1 MIITLQIFALDLVST
16 QYKKTHQADVFN
28 LQPSIHKQ
36 GVHGENTQSPSGWK
50 SQILS
55 FSKSGHAG
63 SSKTSSQTCVR
74 PRRAGGWWG
83 RRYSTDHLS
92 STSPLDTHHLE
103 SPSEPDTD
111 DTFSGQG
118 ISRMDLIHHPALTDK
133 NPLAEN
139 TTAWAAGEKRF
150 NSQDSRRTISL

>member
-1 MIITLQIFALDLVST
+1 MLQDLLISFFLFSVILVHLNHKRVST
-16 QYKKTHQADVFN
+16 SRELMEKKPTH
-28 LQPSIHKQ
+28 LPY
-36 GVHGENTQSPSGWK
+36 GWK
-50 SQILS
+50 SQILF
-55 FSKSGHAG
+55 FSKSGRAG

-83 RRYSTDHLS
+83 CRYSTNHLS

-139 TTAWAAGEKRF
+139 TTARAAGEKRF
-150 NSQDSRRTISL
+150 NSRDSRRTISL